1 MCSLKRTHYLYVSPP
16 KRVIII
22 NITQERSAVRQTT
35 ASWSDWPLYVLARSD
50 NGSREAQAS
59 ASWSAWPVL
68 LLALIPRCSD
78 SSCSVALFLAGRRCV
93 MSTYA
98 CHYVQVYESFAVHI
112 CPYIGTCGLRI
123 GCTGFAAMPP
133 GRPAGSVERKLTE
146 TEIDSLVREI
156 VLPEAFLLKDM

>member
-68 LLALIPRCSD
+68 LLALIPHCSD

-112 CPYIGTCGLRI
+112 NVHIYIYIYIGTCGLRI
-123 GCTGFAAMPP
+123 GCTGPGSQPCLLAAL
-133 GRPAGSVERKLTE
+133 RDQWSESSQRLRLT
-146 TEIDSLVREI
+146 R
-156 VLPEAFLLKDM
+156 